1 VAFFGARTYLETNL
15 TSALLM
21 CCGMLV
27 FGLGST
33 VAGWL
38 RDIPNGANFTVTI
51 HNTCAL
57 VGSVFH
63 LSAAMRKEKSN
74 LHQTSRRRIK
84 ALLSLSIFGV
94 CVFTALLV
102 IAVFMQWIPPFISQ
116 NGFSM
121 LRQIVLWSSIVCYL
135 SASMLFSK
143 MCQWHKSDYFHWYS
157 FSLALIAVGLFA
169 VCAQPSVG
177 SPVGWIGRF
186 DQYIGCIFALLS
198 MIAAIR
204 TARAEKTA
212 LSAVIFDMFADDH
225 AISQRIVETSA
236 DAIVSIDQNFY
247 ILYLNPAAEK
257 MFGIRYAQSMKTS
270 FLDYLSDSCKA
281 KLQDDFNTFIAEG
294 ISVLSGITVEIE
306 AKDSK
311 SRTFPIEMSTIMS
324 CLPTACVGTFI
335 IRDITERKKAEEIVN
350 RQTIILTSINHIYEK
365 AFTCKSVEEL
375 GKACLEIVEFSTKSK
390 FSFIGESAKDGF
402 HHYVALSNP
411 GWDACSMA
419 DKDKYT
425 KIPGI
430 FKIKGLYGSVYLHG
444 RSILTNDPSNHTD
457 STGLP
462 QGHPKLTAFLAV
474 PFFHD
479 GKVEGMIAVGNKEG
493 GYTKEDQQILE
504 GLSPAIL
511 EVIMRRRSEDAY
523 RESESLLHTII
534 EGTTDPVFLKDHESK
549 ILMANTAVAKITG
562 KTIEEMIGKDDYAHY
577 ADPGTARVIMEND
590 KRIMDM
596 KTAEVIEEN
605 ILSSEGFKTFLSSKV
620 PWCDSEGNIK
630 GIIGIARD
638 ITERKKMELELKN
651 TTEELKKADNA
662 KNEFLNALSHELR
675 NPLATIVAGLSLL
688 DLSDDK
694 KQKIQVQE
702 IIQRQINQLCHLV
715 DDLLDLTR
723 ITRNKIEL
731 KKERIDLKKLA
742 LATLEDHR
750 MLFEKKEIALES
762 EITEDILL
770 LDADPVRI
778 QQLIE
783 NLLHNA
789 MKFTNAGGTVKLSLL
804 QEKKDVVIHI
814 ADNGIGIKPELLPR
828 IFQPF
833 IQADHT
839 LDRRN
844 GGLGLG
850 LSIVKGIAELHGG
863 RVNVYSDGL
872 GKGAQF
878 SIYLPLF
885 TEDSKRDAG

>member
-1 VAFFGARTYLETNL
+1 
-15 TSALLM
+15 
-21 CCGMLV
+21 
-27 FGLGST
+27 
-33 VAGWL
+33 
-38 RDIPNGANFTVTI
+38 
-51 HNTCAL
+51 
-57 VGSVFH
+57 
-63 LSAAMRKEKSN
+63 
-74 LHQTSRRRIK
+74 
-84 ALLSLSIFGV
+84 
-94 CVFTALLV
+94 
-102 IAVFMQWIPPFISQ
+102 
-116 NGFSM
+116 
-121 LRQIVLWSSIVCYL
+121 
-135 SASMLFSK
+135 
-143 MCQWHKSDYFHWYS
+143 
-157 FSLALIAVGLFA
+157 
-169 VCAQPSVG
+169 
-177 SPVGWIGRF
+177 
-186 DQYIGCIFALLS
+186 
-198 MIAAIR
+198 
-204 TARAEKTA
+204 
-212 LSAVIFDMFADDH
+212 
-225 AISQRIVETSA
+225 
-236 DAIVSIDQNFY
+236 
-247 ILYLNPAAEK
+247 
-257 MFGIRYAQSMKTS
+257 
-270 FLDYLSDSCKA
+270 
-281 KLQDDFNTFIAEG
+281 
-294 ISVLSGITVEIE
+294 
-306 AKDSK
+306 
-311 SRTFPIEMSTIMS
+311 
-324 CLPTACVGTFI
+324 
-335 IRDITERKKAEEIVN
+335 
-350 RQTIILTSINHIYEK
+350 
-365 AFTCKSVEEL
+365 
-375 GKACLEIVEFSTKSK
+375 
-390 FSFIGESAKDGF
+390 
-402 HHYVALSNP
+402 
-411 GWDACSMA
+411 
-419 DKDKYT
+419 
-425 KIPGI
+425 
-430 FKIKGLYGSVYLHG
+430 
-444 RSILTNDPSNHTD
+444 
-457 STGLP
+457 
-462 QGHPKLTAFLAV
+462 
-474 PFFHD
+474 
-479 GKVEGMIAVGNKEG
+479 
-493 GYTKEDQQILE
+493 
-504 GLSPAIL
+504 
-511 EVIMRRRSEDAY
+511 MRRRSEDAY